1 MLSDLTGRDDSGTVF
16 HPHHALQQLSRRVKQ
31 TSGVGLSVC
40 IFPPLSFSLSRQGCN
55 DLPTTGREDVVPAQT
70 VSCTDIPDI
79 SALDLESEAGL
90 VKSLDGK
97 ATGKPFTLSFGD
109 CGKPG
114 SLPDVDSSH
123 DVVAFV
129 LRDEVSESLADDMSR
144 SSVTKSYMVPVMVLK
159 SSLIPATQSKL
170 KAALSS
176 AIHASNPITRM
187 EALEAIKS
195 ASVKLALL
203 RN

>member
-1 MLSDLTGRDDSGTVF
+1 MLTAVCVELNVISLEAMAETV
-16 HPHHALQQLSRRVKQ
+16 
-31 TSGVGLSVC
+31 
-40 IFPPLSFSLSRQGCN
+40 
-55 DLPTTGREDVVPAQT
+55 PTLLYVT
-70 VSCTDIPDI
+70 V
-79 SALDLESEAGL
+79 
-90 VKSLDGK
+90 
-97 ATGKPFTLSFGD
+97 
-109 CGKPG
+109 
-114 SLPDVDSSH
+114 
-123 DVVAFV
+123 
-129 LRDEVSESLADDMSR
+129 
-144 SSVTKSYMVPVMVLK
+144 VPVMVLK